1 MKIYA
6 NGIQVTK
13 ENKLDKSSTISF
25 VKKYKCDLASP
36 YDDYD
41 TKITK
46 AQIIK
51 KFVSNGYE
59 FIVLEEEV
67 LDVFFEPTLEI
78 SEPRK
83 RRRLL
88 YQPKK

>member
-1 MKIYA
+1 MKYYA

-25 VKKYKCDLASP
+25 VKKYKCEHATP
-36 YDDYD
+36 YDEYD

-46 AQIIK
+46 AKIIK

-59 FIVLEEEV
+59 FIVQESEV
-67 LDVFFEPTLEI
+67 MDFSFGTMT
-78 SEPRK
+78 SSQPRK
-83 RRRLL
+83 RIRLL